1 MIRALVILLVCATP
15 ALAQPSGRDAAKAHF
30 KSGKALQDAGKYSE
44 AADEYQ
50 AAYDNDPRPAMLFN
64 IAQAHRL
71 AGHKKTALDF
81 YQRYLTDEPS
91 GAGAREA
98 RQWVTELQRE
108 VDAEKPVVP
117 DKPVTPTPPVTP
129 PSKPVVAPHPP
140 PQARTTTKSS
150 PQLRIAGLVV
160 GGIGVASL
168 AAGVA
173 FGLKAQS
180 AADGI
185 SGHMDDWTM
194 EEMDLFEAGQRANRN
209 MVIAYVAGGALVT
222 TGGVLYMLGARTR
235 VVPVVGA
242 RTAGLAAWGHF

>member
-15 ALAQPSGRDAAKAHF
+15 ALAQPSGREGAKAHF

-50 AAYDNDPRPAMLFN
+50 AAYDLDPRPAMLFN

-71 AGHKKTALDF
+71 AGHKKTALDY
-81 YQRYLTDEPS
+81 YQRYLSDEPS

-98 RQWVTELQRE
+98 RQWVVELQRQL
-108 VDAEKPVVP
+108 DAEKPVVP
-117 DKPVTPTPPVTP
+117 ETPTVTAPVTP
-129 PSKPVVAPHPP
+129 PSGMQPP
-140 PQARTTTKSS
+140 PHEPVQVRTTKKSS
-150 PQLRIAGLVV
+150 PQLRITGLVV
-160 GGIGVASL
+160 GGVGLASL

-173 FGLKAQS
+173 FGFKARS
-180 AADGI
+180 ASDTI
-185 SGHMDDWTM
+185 SKHDMGSWT
-194 EEMDLFEAGQRANRN
+194 EDEMDTFYAGQRANRN

-242 RTAGLAAWGHF
+242 QTAGLATWGRF